1 MDHQVFPG
9 GGAQVTVD
17 MVNNP
22 PHYNNHP
29 SGIEV
34 IEITEGMGFCVGNAV
49 KYILRHNKKGTP
61 KQDLEKALWY
71 IKRVAPWVET
81 EYNIGDAVS
90 DSNPMLTLAEQE
102 TYKTLTRYLIADD
115 ELPLALRLTLV
126 DLCEKSYRNAYRRL
140 SEYLE
145 GFDS

>member
-1 MDHQVFPG
+1 M
-9 GGAQVTVD
+9 TVD

-71 IKRVAPWVET
+71 IKREAPWVET

>member
-1 MDHQVFPG
+1 M
-9 GGAQVTVD
+9 TVD

-71 IKRVAPWVET
+71 IKREAPWVET

-90 DSNPMLTLAEQE
+90 DNNSMLTLAEQE

-126 DLCEKSYRNAYRRL
+126 DLCERSYRNAYRRL

>member
-1 MDHQVFPG
+1 M
-9 GGAQVTVD
+9 TVD

-71 IKRVAPWVET
+71 IKREAPWVET

-126 DLCEKSYRNAYRRL
+126 DLCERSYRNAYRRL

-145 GFDS
+145 EFDS

>member
-1 MDHQVFPG
+1 
-9 GGAQVTVD
+9 

-49 KYILRHNKKGTP
+49 KYILRHNKKGNP

-71 IKRVAPWVET
+71 IKREAPWVET
-81 EYNIGDAVS
+81 EYDIGDAVS

-102 TYKTLTRYLIADD
+102 TYKTLTRYLIADN

-126 DLCEKSYRNAYRRL
+126 DLCERSYRNAYRRL

-145 GFDS
+145 GLAS

>member
-1 MDHQVFPG
+1 M
-9 GGAQVTVD
+9 TVD

-71 IKRVAPWVET
+71 IKRKAPWVET

-145 GFDS
+145 EFDS

>member
-1 MDHQVFPG
+1 M
-9 GGAQVTVD
+9 TVD

-71 IKRVAPWVET
+71 IKREAPWVET

-145 GFDS
+145 GFAS